1 MNQPDQYRRAFGDLS
16 PSLRAKM
23 TAMGI
28 FGPALDD
35 HHEPAS
41 MSGDGIGYA
50 PQMPA
55 EIDDAEGDLLHD
67 LVPGLNALQVEQI
80 IAWSNGK
87 TSATAKTM
95 ASELLYAVLLYLM
108 RPKVDFRTAT
118 VALIYAAGIDGLM
131 AGNVPQNQ
139 MAKSLGISRARL
151 NYYVGEWRDTLKYT
165 VLKFCRSDATRA
177 IYAAR
182 QTKIHAEKNPKS
194 QCKTH

>member
-1 MNQPDQYRRAFGDLS
+1 MRLERRNA
-16 PSLRAKM
+16 P
-23 TAMGI
+23 
-28 FGPALDD
+28 
-35 HHEPAS
+35 PAS
-41 MSGDGIGYA
+41 LILLSIGLVVGLMALSG
-50 PQMPA
+50 
-55 EIDDAEGDLLHD
+55 
-67 LVPGLNALQVEQI
+67 
-80 IAWSNGK
+80 S
-87 TSATAKTM
+87 
-95 ASELLYAVLLYLM
+95 
-108 RPKVDFRTAT
+108 
-118 VALIYAAGIDGLM
+118 ALIYAAGIDGLM

>member
-1 MNQPDQYRRAFGDLS
+1 
-16 PSLRAKM
+16 
-23 TAMGI
+23 
-28 FGPALDD
+28 
-35 HHEPAS
+35 
-41 MSGDGIGYA
+41 
-50 PQMPA
+50 MPA
-55 EIDDAEGDLLHD
+55 EIEDAEGDLLHD
-67 LVPGLNALQVEQI
+67 LVPGLNPLQVEQI

-87 TSATAKTM
+87 TSAAAKTM